1 MAAGEKNALEKGK
14 KIRNG
19 AFVFYV
25 CVDKCVCVCACDVCV
40 YVRVSLCVSVCGHVC
55 VPVY

>member
-14 KIRNG
+14 KIRNS

-25 CVDKCVCVCACDVCV
+25 CVDKCVCACDVCV